1 MYFFGEGIVAKEALK
16 PVGEESFW
24 KIQESIRAQKKPPE
38 LTSQHGTQVIIDFGL
53 YARETCVSVL
63 MLGDGLMTIQHIQ
76 NNTMR
81 KNNKSMMGASKHMSV
96 KFNKFAQRNFK
107 EYKNFVNTI
116 VDCETQEVF
125 TIDEKLGTIQE
136 VSKMVAPLVIWENF
150 KSLMETSGLICRKE
164 DRISFGN
171 AENVEFISTLW
182 RMLQ

>member
-1 MYFFGEGIVAKEALK
+1 
-16 PVGEESFW
+16 
-24 KIQESIRAQKKPPE
+24 
-38 LTSQHGTQVIIDFGL
+38 
-53 YARETCVSVL
+53 
-63 MLGDGLMTIQHIQ
+63 
-76 NNTMR
+76 MR
-81 KNNKSMMGASKHMSV
+81 KNNKSKMGASKHMSV

-171 AENVEFISTLW
+171 AENVEFIKHIVENAAMMAYGKICQ
-182 RMLQ
+182 MLNRKPCKSERDELLASVSRGCMFHILRNA